1 MPNTDNTIE
10 TKIIKQLK
18 DKQGNEMQFYIPSY
32 QRGYRWTRQEVYD
45 LLSDLIDFD
54 TQNNTQK
61 YCLQPIVVRE
71 MSDGQWEVIDGQQ
84 RLTTIYIFFEIAEE
98 EMRSARSPFMLSYQT
113 RPDSKQYLKNLSDG
127 SSIKDQ
133 NENLDYYYMA
143 NAWQAMQKWFD
154 EQGELRQTGRTAI
167 ILKLYLKM
175 IDDTQ
180 IIWYQINDPTVN
192 PVDIFT
198 KLNMGKIPL
207 TNAELI
213 KALFLNPEK
222 RTEPT
227 REIQKRQ
234 LEISSEW
241 DRMEQ
246 SLQDDEFWMFLTNNE
261 KKYDTRIDF
270 IFDLLAEEKNN
281 ILSEP
286 IKDTKNPYFTF
297 LVFDKL
303 FKEADVRD
311 ILWEEIGRYL
321 DVFKEWYK
329 DGNLYHRTG
338 YLISIKH
345 RAAGQIKHETSGK
358 RKSEILRYLDD
369 QIRTSVKDIPDL
381 DDLSYSD
388 RSKVQKVLLLFN
400 ILTLIKCKDAMRFPF
415 HLYKVQQWDIEHIH
429 PVAAKNP
436 ETVEDRKAWLQER
449 KKELLEMGW
458 DEAEEKI
465 HQFTQSV
472 AIMDPVQY
480 EDFCSLLD
488 KTYGKLEIDDISNLT
503 LLDSE
508 TNRSYKNAFFE
519 KKRRFIIER
528 DREAV
533 FVPVCTKNVFQ
544 KLYSDDVRD
553 MTFWGK
559 KDREDY
565 LCAMREVLK
574 DYIQEEAPEK
584 EMTNGQSQS

>member
-1 MPNTDNTIE
+1 MPNTDNIIE
-10 TKIIKQLK
+10 TKILMQLK
-18 DKQGNEMQFYIPSY
+18 DMQFFIPSY
-32 QRGYRWTRQEVYD
+32 QRGYRWTRQEVHD
-45 LLSDLIDFD
+45 LLSDLLDFD
-54 TQNNTQK
+54 SQNHTQK

-71 MSDGQWEVIDGQQ
+71 MADGQWEVIDGQQ

-98 EMRSARSPFMLSYQT
+98 EVRSARSPFVLSYQT
-113 RPDSKQYLKNLSDG
+113 RPGSKRFLQNLSEG
-127 SSIKDQ
+127 SSAKDGK
-133 NENLDYYYMA
+133 ENLDYYYMA
-143 NAWQAMQKWFD
+143 NAWRAMQEWFT
-154 EQGELRQTGRTAI
+154 EQGEIQPTGRVGI
-167 ILKLYLKM
+167 FLDILQKM
-175 IDDTQ
+175 LQDTQ
-180 IIWYQINDPTVN
+180 IIWYQINDITVN

-213 KALFLNPEK
+213 KALFLNPE
-222 RTEPT
+222 RRIEPT
-227 REIQKRQ
+227 PEIHKRQ

-270 IFDLLAEEKNN
+270 IFDLLAEEKNRT
-281 ILSEP
+281 LPEP
-286 IKDTKNPYFTF
+286 IKDSKNPYFTF
-297 LVFDKL
+297 LVFDRL
-303 FKEADVRD
+303 FKESDVRD
-311 ILWEEIGRYL
+311 SLWEEIGRYL
-321 DVFKEWYK
+321 DIFKEWYK
-329 DGNLYHRTG
+329 DSNLYHRIG
-338 YLISIKH
+338 YLISTKH
-345 RAAGQIKHETSGK
+345 RTAGDLKHETSGK
-358 RKSEILRYLDD
+358 RKSQIILHLDD
-369 QIRTSVKDIPDL
+369 QIRASVKDIPDL
-381 DDLSYSD
+381 DDLGYSD

-429 PVAAKNP
+429 PVAAKTP
-436 ETVEDRKAWLQER
+436 ETVEDRKAWLRER
-449 KKELLEMGW
+449 KKELLEMGY
-458 DEAEEKI
+458 DEAEEEI

-488 KTYGKLEIDDISNLT
+488 KTYGNLEIDDISNLT
-503 LLDSE
+503 LLDAE

-528 DREAV
+528 DRDAV
-533 FVPVCTKNVFQ
+533 FVPVCTKNVFL

-565 LCAMREVLK
+565 LRAVREVLK
-574 DYIQEEAPEK
+574 GYIQEESSEK
-584 EMTNGQSQS
+584 EMTNGQSH